1 MLVQVLTWSC
11 VCVVCARCVCG
22 CDWLLWCGVFVLCV
36 LRDEQSVSLRW
47 AGVRWYVAVCGAV
60 HAGPCGESGWQG
72 LGKVGWDAIPLV
84 PVSCCTIMIALPSC

>member
-1 MLVQVLTWSC
+1 MVLC
-11 VCVVCARCVCG
+11 VCCVCG
-22 CDWLLWCGVFVLCV
+22 CDWLLWWGVFVLCV

-60 HAGPCGESGWQG
+60 HAGPFGNSGWQG
-72 LGKVGWDAIPLV
+72 LGKVGRDAIPLV